1 MGLALAMMAGKDSAI
16 WRVLVANPFKMYKEV
31 FQWHLKLVGL
41 SELVKDIGDDEADLM
56 AILEGLIKAAIA
68 LWVKSVA
75 IIMFLL
81 GVCIYVWRRNKK
93 NKATKKAGKKGGR
106 AGQPVAGA
114 GGGRNAFNGPQLS
127 GGLPQRPFVGAA
139 PAPPPPPQPGYALV
153 QLSGQVPFYVPEG
166 VLAGVIQA
174 GGGVGW

>member
-1 MGLALAMMAGKDSAI
+1 M
-16 WRVLVANPFKMYKEV
+16 WRVLVANPFKMYKKV

-41 SELVKDIGDDEADLM
+41 SELAKDIGDDEADLM

-75 IIMFLL
+75 NIMFLL
-81 GVCIYVWRRNKK
+81 GVCIYLWCRNKK
-93 NKATKKAGKKGGR
+93 NKAMKKAATEGGR
-106 AGQPVAGA
+106 ASQPVAAA
-114 GGGRNAFNGPQLS
+114 GRGVSAFNGPQFS

-139 PAPPPPPQPGYALV
+139 PPPPPPQPGYALV

-166 VLAGVIQA
+166 VLAGVVQA